1 MNCLLAGNSFGFS
14 AKIPYLCPKN
24 KPCIM
29 ETINFNDCSLGFL
42 EERFNLYA
50 AETLPTLIEWVSSNI
65 ELAAED
71 KYLMQKI
78 TRLLFANASHWNE
91 QDLSMHF
98 IGPMFSL
105 VGFTERS
112 RFNLFAQSSLTG
124 IVDGVTLTGRVDELI
139 ASGFRIPKVPFFAFN
154 EYKKEMEYKGDPAG
168 QALAAMLVGQS
179 LNDNTKP
186 IYGCYVIGSIWRFMT
201 LEAKRYAISKSYD
214 GTDFEDACQIL
225 RILFQLKEY
234 CMERTQAPAE

>member
-1 MNCLLAGNSFGFS
+1 
-14 AKIPYLCPKN
+14 
-24 KPCIM
+24 M
-29 ETINFNDCSLGFL
+29 ETINFNDCTLFFL
-42 EERFNLYA
+42 EKHFELQKTDEIPMLTNWLQTDITLRSEDLY
-50 AETLPTLIEWVSSNI
+50 TLHKLS
-65 ELAAED
+65 D
-71 KYLMQKI
+71 
-78 TRLLFANASHWNE
+78 LLRANAEHWNE

-98 IGPMFSL
+98 IGPIFSI
-105 VGFTERS
+105 VSFTKPY
-112 RFNLFAQSSLTG
+112 RFNLFAQSTITG
-124 IVDGVTLTGRVDELI
+124 VIDNINLTGRVDELI
-139 ASGFRIPKVPFFAFN
+139 ASGYRQPETPFFAFN
-154 EYKKEMEYKGDPAG
+154 EYKRQTDPNGDPAG

>member
-1 MNCLLAGNSFGFS
+1 
-14 AKIPYLCPKN
+14 
-24 KPCIM
+24 M
-29 ETINFNDCSLGFL
+29 ETINFNDCSLGGL
-42 EERFNLYA
+42 
-50 AETLPTLIEWVSSNI
+50 
-65 ELAAED
+65 ED
-71 KYLMQKI
+71 K
-78 TRLLFANASHWNE
+78 FALQPQRTLSSLTNWLATNSSLIDAHQIVLKQLTQILSDNAAHWNE

-124 IVDGVTLTGRVDELI
+124 RVDELI
-139 ASGFRIPKVPFFAFN
+139 ASGYRQPETPFFAFN
-154 EYKKEMEYKGDPAG
+154 EYKRQTDPNGDPAG

>member
-1 MNCLLAGNSFGFS
+1 MNCLLAGNSFGFL

-24 KPCIM
+24 KPNIM
-29 ETINFNDCSLGFL
+29 ETINFNDCSLGGL
-42 EERFNLYA
+42 
-50 AETLPTLIEWVSSNI
+50 
-65 ELAAED
+65 ED
-71 KYLMQKI
+71 K
-78 TRLLFANASHWNE
+78 FALQPQRTLSSLTNWLATNSSLIDAHQIVLKQLTQILSDNAAHWNE

>member
-1 MNCLLAGNSFGFS
+1 
-14 AKIPYLCPKN
+14 
-24 KPCIM
+24 M
-29 ETINFNDCSLGFL
+29 ETINFNDCTLVFLDKHFTTRRVESLNSL
-42 EERFNLYA
+42 N
-50 AETLPTLIEWVSSNI
+50 EWLKADMEISDLHI
-65 ELAAED
+65 G
-71 KYLMQKI
+71 MIQ
-78 TRLLFANASHWNE
+78 LLTNSLQQNVLHWNE
-91 QDLSMHF
+91 QDLSLHF

-105 VGFTERS
+105 ISFTKPY
-112 RFNLFAQSSLTG
+112 RFNLFAQRTFSAVINDIQLSG
-124 IVDGVTLTGRVDELI
+124 KVDEVI
-139 ASGFRIPKVPFFAFN
+139 ATGYQEPEAPFFAFN

-201 LEAKRYAISKSYD
+201 LEGKRYAISKSYD

-234 CMERTQAPAE
+234 CMERTQAPDE